1 MWELDYKESWASKNW
16 CFWTVMLEKALE
28 RPLDCKKIQPVYPKG
43 NQSWIFIG
51 RTDAE
56 AEAAILWPPDAKYW
70 LTGKDSNAGKD
81 CTQEKGMIEDE
92 MVGWNHWL
100 NGHKFE
106 QALRVGDGQGSL
118 VCWRPWGC
126 KESDTTVTEL
136 NWTLSTFAPLL
147 HWILLCSSLFMSMHD
162 LQLKTSLI
170 LLFKDKLLSKI
181 SILLQVMDIWAS
193 PVAQD
198 GKDCAYNAGDSVQSL
213 GQEDPL
219 GEAIHSI
226 ILACGE
232 THGQRSLVGHSPWGR
247 KESDTTGRLTLSLS
261 LDLWLGCAF
270 CLDTHQEVNSVFR

>member
-1 MWELDYKESWASKNW
+1 M
-16 CFWTVMLEKALE
+16 MLEKALE

-193 PVAQD
+193 PVAQMVKIVPTMQETQFNLWVRKTPLEKQSTPLFLPVEKPMD
-198 GKDCAYNAGDSVQSL
+198 RGAWWATVHGVGKSQTRL
-213 GQEDPL
+213 
-219 GEAIHSI
+219 
-226 ILACGE
+226 
-232 THGQRSLVGHSPWGR
+232 
-247 KESDTTGRLTLSLS
+247 SD
-261 LDLWLGCAF
+261 
-270 CLDTHQEVNSVFR
+270 